1 MVIAMGIED
10 RTSGEDRIREVFE
23 SALTLDPIGTTD
35 LSFVTV
41 QRPGYIVLDE
51 SITISGQT
59 FRAGVYYCGFA
70 RGDSSQLIERFIC
83 GPLYVDAVTHDRSN
97 NNFGRLLRFRNS
109 LGHWREW
116 SMPMELLRGSGDELR
131 GELLAMGLELDAYEA
146 KKHLGAYLQ
155 DKTPERRVTCALQV
169 GWHGDCFVLPDTV
182 IGPNASNFTFQ
193 NATRGADAFTVAG
206 TFEDWRRDVGSLAS
220 GNPLL
225 IFSLSAAFAGPLLEL
240 CHGEG
245 GGFHLYGDSSTGKS
259 TALEAASSVW
269 GGVGYKRSWRAT
281 SNGMEG
287 AAMLFNDALLVLDEI
302 SECDPREVGQI
313 VYALGNGLGKQ
324 RAGRTGSARSVSRW
338 RCSVLSSGERMIST
352 AMAEGG
358 YRAKAGQSVRILDIP
373 VARQYG
379 LFDDLKGLGSGAA
392 LSEAIKKAAQQSYGH
407 AGRQFL
413 ERLTRSDRNLS
424 DRLNRIKVLPEFS
437 IGRSGQEKRAINR
450 FAVIALAGE
459 LATEY
464 GITGWREGEAVFAA
478 AATFALWLGTRG
490 SSGNSEEN
498 QILEQ
503 LRDFIERHGSARF
516 ESLDRTVSTVMVR
529 DRAGWAKYSDNDTI
543 YYFSSAGLNE
553 ATKGFDFKRALECL
567 AIKGVL
573 SKDCDGKK
581 SQSMRINGPPT
592 RVYVVSFAKLV
603 GCLDGSR

>member
-1 MVIAMGIED
+1 MDIDD
-10 RTSGEDRIREVFE
+10 RVRGEERIREAFE
-23 SALTLDPIGTTD
+23 SALTLDPISTTD
-35 LSFVTV
+35 LIFVTA
-41 QRPGYIVLDE
+41 QRPGYVVLDE

-59 FRAGVYYCGFA
+59 LRAGVYYCGFG

-155 DKTPERRVTCALQV
+155 DKTPERTVTCALQV

-193 NATRGADAFTVAG
+193 NAARGVDAFTVAG
-206 TFEDWRRDVGSLAS
+206 TLEDWRRDLGSLAT

-225 IFSLSAAFAGPLLEL
+225 VFSLSAAFAGPLLEL
-240 CHGEG
+240 CHAEG

-313 VYALGNGLGKQ
+313 AYALGNGLGKQ
-324 RAGRTGSARSVSRW
+324 RASRTGSARSVSRW
-338 RCSVLSSGERMIST
+338 RCCVLSSGERMIST

-413 ERLTRSDRNLS
+413 ERLTRSDRNLLE
-424 DRLNRIKVLPEFS
+424 RLNRIKALPNFS
-437 IGRSGQEKRAINR
+437 TGNSGQEKRAANR
-450 FAVIALAGE
+450 FALVALAGE

-464 GITGWREGEAVFAA
+464 GITGWGEGDALFAA
-478 AATFALWLGTRG
+478 ASCLASWLGTRG
-490 SSGNSEEN
+490 LSGNSEVI

-516 ESLDRTVSTVMVR
+516 ESLDRSDSAVVVR
-529 DRAGWAKYSDNDTI
+529 DRAGWTEINDNDSI

-553 ATKGFDFKRALECL
+553 ATKGFDFNRALECL
-567 AIKGVL
+567 ATKGIL
-573 SKDCDGKK
+573 SKNVEGKK
-581 SQSMRINGPPT
+581 SKAMRINRVTT
-592 RVYVVSFAKLV
+592 RVYVVSFSKLV
-603 GCLDGSR
+603 GCLDGNR